1 MTQHEVLEQRSAE
14 AVLTTDK
21 SDEPARSRAIDPDDA
36 LTRPRGGPE
45 GSGGDQ
51 GAGLGTEFAAVPFKK
66 ILSSP
71 LLAVVEAQSESAKT
85 TLAFIKGLMT
95 DDGEVLTTT
104 FKYKKNVTEGDQV
117 TNKAIELEVPLLVLL
132 PIPFIRVEYMNM
144 KFNVKLTS
152 LHKVHDEKS
161 TEVGANWNVDGSY
174 AGVKFGMSGHVTHNS
189 KHSADDEIRR
199 EYSMEVQVHAVQD
212 KMPGGMERVLN
223 LLEGCI
229 AEKTQ

>member
-21 SDEPARSRAIDPDDA
+21 SDEPTRSRAIDPDDA
-36 LTRPRGGPE
+36 LSRPRTTGGD
-45 GSGGDQ
+45 GGDQ
-51 GAGLGTEFAAVPFKK
+51 GTGLGTEFAAVPFKK
-66 ILSSP
+66 ILSAP

-85 TLAFIKGLMT
+85 TLGFVKSLMN
-95 DDGEVLTTT
+95 DDNEVLTTT
-104 FKYKKNVTEGDQV
+104 FKYKKNVTEGDKV
-117 TNKAIELEVPLLVLL
+117 TNKEVELEVPLLVLV
-132 PIPFIRVEYMNM
+132 PMPFIRVEYMNM

-152 LHKVHDEKS
+152 LHKVHDEQS
-161 TEVGANWNVDGSY
+161 TEVGTKWKVGGSY
-174 AGVKFGMSGHVTHNS
+174 AGVKFDMSGHVTHKS